1 MPKSR
6 ENSWPSTLERIW
18 RRVNQARTITGRRHN
33 LRARLLWPTLLVQ
46 PIRVAGSEAARSSRG
61 AGREYRYP
69 AYARGDRLGSR
80 TASRR
85 TLHARA
91 RRAAPHPASLGRGP
105 PAATPSRPGEGGR
118 LSAQPAI
125 DRPQSFFFGEIRGLD
140 DWSDWSETATIRP
153 GLERREAPS
162 PAASHARRPER
173 ERQSRGRD
181 GRRRHRD

>member
-33 LRARLLWPTLLVQ
+33 VRARLLWPTPSVQ
-46 PIRVAGSEAARSSRG
+46 PIRVAGPEATHSSRG
-61 AGREYRYP
+61 AGREYRYL

-85 TLHARA
+85 TLQARA
-91 RRAAPHPASLGRGP
+91 LRAAPHAASLGRGP

-125 DRPQSFFFGEIRGLD
+125 DRPRSFFFGELRGLD
-140 DWSDWSETATIRP
+140 DWSETAMIRP
-153 GLERREAPS
+153 GRERREASS